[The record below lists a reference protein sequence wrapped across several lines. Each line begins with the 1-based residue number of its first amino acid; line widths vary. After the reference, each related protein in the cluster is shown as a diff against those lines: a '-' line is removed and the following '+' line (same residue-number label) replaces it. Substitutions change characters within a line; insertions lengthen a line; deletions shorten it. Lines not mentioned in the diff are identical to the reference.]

1 MEYFKLSWL
10 FISSYFP
17 LYIFIG
23 IIKFDIFKSIR
34 FKSLWDESVLL
45 FIILVIF
52 ILISVVVVIWIK
64 YKSCNHNYR
73 LITSVERDSDSII
86 SYIFTYI
93 IPIMSAFNDKFITR
107 EFVWINILL
116 FLLVWYLYLK
126 LNVLYLNPLLVVI
139 GYIPYRVNDGIVLT
153 DISYNKLLEYKR
165 LEVKLKGESII
176 PGIFLAKQKDNRLPK
191 PE

>member
-1 MEYFKLSWL
+1 MEYFKLSCL

-34 FKSLWDESVLL
+34 FKNLWDESVLL

-52 ILISVVVVIWIK
+52 ILISVIVVIWIK